1 MQQDMQKHAKALE
14 LDKVLNLLAAETA
27 CPDAAEAARA
37 LEPSPQDAGRLLRQ
51 TDDAFVLMAK
61 FGSPSFGGLSNM
73 TNSLRRAQAG
83 GLLTMKELLSVAVVL
98 RTLRGISEWR
108 QKSAGT
114 GTSLDDLFSML
125 MPNKFLEERI
135 NGAILSEE
143 EMADT
148 ASPALASIRRKI
160 RSASTR
166 AREVLDRM
174 VRSTAYQKFLQDP
187 IVTIRD
193 GRFVVPVKAECRNE
207 VAGLV
212 HDTSAS
218 GSTVFIEP
226 MGAVDANNEVKV
238 LISQEQKEMERIL
251 AELSAEAGNFAD
263 TTIRG
268 YETAVQLNVIFAKA
282 SLAYKMKAT
291 VPALNNK
298 GRIVLHRARHPLID
312 KDRVVPTDI
321 ELGVRFDTLV
331 ITGPNTGGK
340 TVSLKTI
347 GLLTLMAMCG
357 LMIPVSENSEISVFH
372 QVLADIGD
380 EQSIEQSLSTFS
392 AHMKNII
399 EIMGRAD
406 GGSLILL
413 DELGA
418 GTDPVEGAALAE
430 AILEA
435 LRRRGARIAATTH
448 YAELK
453 AYALQTEGVE
463 NACCEF
469 DVATLRPT
477 YRLLIGMP
485 GRSNAFAISLR
496 LGMNGDVV
504 GRAQELVSGE
514 NKRFEDVVRSLETS
528 RQQLEDERGE
538 ARRAREESERARKDA
553 EEARDRIRAQA
564 DAELAKARQKAAL
577 LTQQTRSQADALLN
591 EMEELRR
598 QKGKSMTAEQK
609 ARMNAGLRA
618 LENAADPV
626 SRKEEEDYRL
636 PRPLKPG
643 DDVLIYDIDKPA
655 TVLRPAEGDPPEVL
669 VQAGILQTRIPL
681 SNLRLIR
688 KKPERP
694 RFRTVTKNVAGRS
707 QASAATELD
716 LRGQNADEA
725 LMNVDRFIDGAVM
738 SGVGQLTII
747 HGKGTGVLRSAVQK
761 HLKTHPNVKS
771 FRLGTFG
778 EGESGVTIVELK

>member
-14 LDKVLNLLAAETA
+14 LDKVLKLLAAETS
-27 CPDAAEAARA
+27 CPDAAEAAQT
-37 LEPSPQDAGRLLRQ
+37 LMPSPQDAARLLRQ

-61 FGSPSFGGLSNM
+61 FGSPSFGGLSNV
-73 TNSLRRAQAG
+73 TNPLPRAQAG
-83 GLLTMKELLSVAVVL
+83 GLLTMKELLGVAVVL
-98 RTLRGISEWR
+98 RTLRGIPEWR
-108 QKSAGT
+108 QKSAGS

-135 NGAILSEE
+135 GGAILSEE

-148 ASPALASIRRKI
+148 ASPALAAIRRKI

-174 VRSTAYQKFLQDP
+174 VRSSAYQKFLQDP

-238 LISQEQKEMERIL
+238 LVSQEQKEMERIL

-291 VPALNNK
+291 MPALNDK
-298 GRIVLHRARHPLID
+298 GRIVLHRARHPLINRD
-312 KDRVVPTDI
+312 EVVPTDI
-321 ELGVRFDTLV
+321 ELGTRFDTLV

-357 LMIPVSENSEISVFH
+357 LMIPASENSEISVFH

-399 EIMGRAD
+399 EIMERAD

-430 AILEA
+430 AILES
-435 LRRRGARIAATTH
+435 LRRRGAKIAATTH

-453 AYALQTEGVE
+453 AYALQTDGVE
-463 NACCEF
+463 NASCEF

-496 LGMNGDVV
+496 LGMNGGVV
-504 GRAQELVSGE
+504 ERAQELVSGE

-528 RQQLEDERGE
+528 RQQLENERE
-538 ARRAREESERARKDA
+538 QAQRAREESEHARREA

-564 DAELAKARQKAAL
+564 DAELERARQKAAL
-577 LTQQTRSQADALLN
+577 LTQQTRSQIDALLN
-591 EMEELRR
+591 EMEEIRR
-598 QKGKSMTAEQK
+598 QQGKTMTAEQK

-618 LENAADPV
+618 LENASDPV
-626 SRKEEEDYRL
+626 NHKSEGDYRL
-636 PRPLKPG
+636 PRPLKAG
-643 DDVLIYDIDKPA
+643 DSVLIYDIDKAA

-681 SNLRLIR
+681 SNLRLVE
-688 KKPERP
+688 KKKEKP
-694 RFRTVTKNVAGRS
+694 RFRSVTKDVAGRS
-707 QASAATELD
+707 AATEVD

-725 LMNVDRFIDGAVM
+725 VMNVDRFIDGAVM

-747 HGKGTGVLRSAVQK
+747 HGKGTGVLRSAVQQ